1 MSETK
6 VNTIFELKKLKPHI
20 LHHAECFFRVF
31 ATNIPKLMRHKANFV
46 KIWFIFC
53 LNLAS
58 ERIFAY
64 LWDVKKTEMSTSII
78 AISNH
83 KGGVGKTT
91 STVNIGA
98 GLALTGHKVLLID
111 MDPQSNMTQ
120 SYGISKS
127 DVSVYEVL
135 KGEAEAS
142 TVEVF
147 PNLDILPSSLD
158 LSGAEMELI
167 NEAGREYLLK
177 DAIAG
182 IKDKYDYILIDCPPS
197 LGLLTINALTAAT
210 EVYIPLQAHYLAIK
224 GLTKIIEV
232 IGKVKKRLNKDVEI
246 TGVFVTQ
253 FDKRKVLHRDV
264 VETIYTYFQE
274 KLFDTR
280 IRDNIALAE
289 APSQGMDIFHYD
301 NTCKGAE
308 DYKNLVQEIM
318 DRHGEFDD
326 DVEDGSENESN
337 VQATDNQN

>member
-1 MSETK
+1 
-6 VNTIFELKKLKPHI
+6 
-20 LHHAECFFRVF
+20 
-31 ATNIPKLMRHKANFV
+31 
-46 KIWFIFC
+46 
-53 LNLAS
+53 
-58 ERIFAY
+58 
-64 LWDVKKTEMSTSII
+64 MSTSII

-120 SYGISKS
+120 SYGISKT

-167 NEAGREYLLK
+167 NEAGREYILK
-177 DAIAG
+177 DAISA
-182 IKDKYDYILIDCPPS
+182 IKDQYDYILIDCPPS

-232 IGKVKKRLNKDVEI
+232 IGKVKKRLNKDIEI

-301 NTCKGAE
+301 HTCKGAE
-308 DYKNLVQEIM
+308 DYQNLVQEIM
-318 DRHGEFDD
+318 ERHGEVIETRNISNDD
-326 DVEDGSENESN
+326 SENEGSTDDSN
-337 VQATDNQN
+337 

>member
-1 MSETK
+1 
-6 VNTIFELKKLKPHI
+6 
-20 LHHAECFFRVF
+20 
-31 ATNIPKLMRHKANFV
+31 
-46 KIWFIFC
+46 
-53 LNLAS
+53 
-58 ERIFAY
+58 
-64 LWDVKKTEMSTSII
+64 MSTSII

-120 SYGISKS
+120 SYGISKT

-135 KGEAEAS
+135 KGEAEAR

-167 NEAGREYLLK
+167 NEAGREYILK
-177 DAIAG
+177 DAISA

-232 IGKVKKRLNKDVEI
+232 IGKVKKRLNKDIEI

-253 FDKRKVLHRDV
+253 YDKRKVLHRDV

-274 KLFDTR
+274 KLFSTR

-301 NTCKGAE
+301 HNSKGAE

-318 DRHGEFDD
+318 ERHGEFIDD
-326 DVEDGSENESN
+326 DDEDDAENNDKNAEVNSAQTN
-337 VQATDNQN
+337 AQVTENQN